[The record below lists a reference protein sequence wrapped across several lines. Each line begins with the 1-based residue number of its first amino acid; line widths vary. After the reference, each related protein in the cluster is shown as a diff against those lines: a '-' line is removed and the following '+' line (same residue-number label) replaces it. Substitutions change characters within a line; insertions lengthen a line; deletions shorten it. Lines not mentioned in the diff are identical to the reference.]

1 MLQLGF
7 RTRPLPCLA
16 IMKLLRNLALC
27 AFFVP
32 AAIVAGCGDEGGIPG
47 NAVAEVDGTAIERAD
62 YDHWL
67 NVAAKSSGAPNAAV
81 PKPPDF
87 AECVAAAK
95 KTQAKPAEGQ
105 PKLTDQQLKDQCKQQ
120 YEQLRDQVLG
130 LLISFEWIE
139 REAADKGVKVTDAEV
154 DKSFEEQKK
163 QTFPKAADYEKFLK
177 DSGQTDEDVRM
188 RVRLDLLSNKIRD
201 QVIKGKDQVSDQ
213 QITDY
218 YDKNKERFAQP
229 ERRDL
234 SIVLTKTE
242 AKANEA
248 KQALEDG
255 ESWKS
260 VAKEYSIDDASKAQG
275 GKLPAVA
282 KGQQEKAFD
291 DAIFAAE
298 KGELSGPVKTQ
309 FGWYVFEVDKITKAS
324 QQTRDEAKETIKQL
338 LASQNQQKALDA
350 YVKDFRKRWKDKTDC
365 REGFVTQ
372 DCKNAPKATPTPTPG
387 AVQPAP
393 TTQPEQ

>member
-1 MLQLGF
+1 M
-7 RTRPLPCLA
+7 R
-16 IMKLLRNLALC
+16 LLRTTLALC

-32 AAIVAGCGDEGGIPG
+32 AAIVVGCGDEGIPG

-67 NVAAKSSGAPNAAV
+67 QVAAKSSGAPNAAV

-95 KTQAKPAEGQ
+95 KTQTKPAEGQ

-130 LLISFEWIE
+130 LLISFQWIE
-139 REAADKGVKVTDAEV
+139 REAKDKGVSVTDEEV

-163 QTFPKAADYEKFLK
+163 QTFPKDADYQKFLK

-218 YDKNKERFAQP
+218 YNKNKERFAQP

-255 ESWKS
+255 ESFKS

-291 DAIFAAE
+291 DAIFAAK
-298 KGELSGPVKTQ
+298 KGELEGPVKTQ
-309 FGWYVFEVDKITKAS
+309 FGWYVFEVDKITEAS

-350 YVKDFRKRWKDKTDC
+350 YVKDFRKRWKDVTDC

-387 AVQPAP
+387 AVQEAP
-393 TTQPEQ
+393 TPQQPEQ

>member
-1 MLQLGF
+1 MGF
-7 RTRPLPCLA
+7 RRAPLPCPS
-16 IMKLLRNLALC
+16 IMRLLRTTMALC

-47 NAVAEVDGTAIERAD
+47 NAVAEVDGTPIERTE

-67 NVAAKSSGAPNAAV
+67 NVAAKSSGAPNATV
-81 PKPPDF
+81 PKPPEF
-87 AECVAAAK
+87 TECVAQAK

-139 REAADKGVKVTDAEV
+139 REAADQGVKVTDEEV
-154 DKSFEEQKK
+154 NKSFEEQKK
-163 QTFPKAADYEKFLK
+163 QTFPKDADYQKFLK
-177 DSGQTDEDVRM
+177 DSGQTEEDVRM

-201 QVIKGKDQVSDQ
+201 KVIKGKDQVSEQ

-218 YDKNKERFAQP
+218 YNKNKERFAQP

-242 AKANEA
+242 AKADEA
-248 KQALEDG
+248 KQALQDG
-255 ESWKS
+255 ESFKS
-260 VAKEYSIDDASKAQG
+260 VAKEYSTDDASKAQG

-298 KGELSGPVKTQ
+298 QGELQGPVKTQ
-309 FGWYVFEVDKITKAS
+309 FGWYVFEVTKTTKPSQQSLQQAS
-324 QQTRDEAKETIKQL
+324 QTIKGI
-338 LASQNQQKALDA
+338 LASENQQKALDKFIKSFQKEWKA
-350 YVKDFRKRWKDKTDC
+350 ETNCRK
-365 REGFVTQ
+365 GYVTQ
-372 DCKNAPKATPTPTPG
+372 DCKNAPKAKSTATTG
-387 AVQPAP
+387 AQPVQP
-393 TTQPEQ
+393 TDQP

>member
-1 MLQLGF
+1 M
-7 RTRPLPCLA
+7 R
-16 IMKLLRNLALC
+16 LLRTTLALC

-32 AAIVAGCGDEGGIPG
+32 AAIVAGCGDEGIPG
-47 NAVAEVDGTAIERAD
+47 NAVAEVDGEAIERAD

-67 NVAAKSSGAPNAAV
+67 NVAAKSSGAANAAV
-81 PKPPDF
+81 PKPPDYT
-87 AECVAAAK
+87 ECVAEAK

-105 PKLTDQQLKDQCKQQ
+105 PKLTDKQLKDQCKQQ

-139 REAADKGVKVTDAEV
+139 REAAEKGVKVTDAEV
-154 DKSFEEQKK
+154 NKSFEDQKK
-163 QTFPKAADYEKFLK
+163 QTFPKDADYQKFLK
-177 DSGQTDEDVRM
+177 DSGQTEEDVRM

-201 QVIKGKDQVSDQ
+201 QVIKGKDQVSEQ

-218 YDKNKERFAQP
+218 YNKNKERFAQP

-234 SIVLTKTE
+234 SIVLTKKE
-242 AKANEA
+242 AEANEA
-248 KQALEDG
+248 KQALQDG
-255 ESWKS
+255 DSFKS

-291 DAIFAAE
+291 DAIFAAD
-298 KGELSGPVKTQ
+298 KGKITGPVKTQ
-309 FGWYVFEVDKITKAS
+309 FGYYVFKVDKITKAS

-350 YVKDFRKRWKDKTDC
+350 YVKDFRKRWKEKTDC

-372 DCKNAPKATPTPTPG
+372 DCKNAPKPTPTPKPG
-387 AVQPAP
+387 AAPAP
-393 TTQPEQ
+393 TNQPEQ

>member
-1 MLQLGF
+1 MGF
-7 RTRPLPCLA
+7 RRAPLPCRS
-16 IMKLLRNLALC
+16 IMRLLRTTVALC

-47 NAVAEVDGTAIERAD
+47 NAVAEVDGTPIERTE

-81 PKPPDF
+81 PKPPEF
-87 AECVAAAK
+87 TECVAQAK

-139 REAADKGVKVTDAEV
+139 REAADQGVKVTDAEV

-163 QTFPKAADYEKFLK
+163 QTFPKDADYQKFLK
-177 DSGQTDEDVRM
+177 DSGQTEEDVRM

-201 QVIKGKDQVSDQ
+201 KVIKGKDQVSEQ

-218 YDKNKERFAQP
+218 YNKNKERFAQP

-255 ESWKS
+255 ESFKS

-282 KGQQEKAFD
+282 QGQQEKAFD
-291 DAIFAAE
+291 DAIFAAD
-298 KGELSGPVKTQ
+298 KGKLEGPVKTQ
-309 FGWYVFEVDKITKAS
+309 FGFYVFQVDKVTEAS

-350 YVKDFRKRWKDKTDC
+350 YVKEFRKRWKEKTDC

-387 AVQPAP
+387 AAPAP
-393 TTQPEQ
+393 AAPPEQ

>member
-1 MLQLGF
+1 
-7 RTRPLPCLA
+7 
-16 IMKLLRNLALC
+16 MKLLRNLALC

-177 DSGQTDEDVRM
+177 DSGQTEEDVRM

-201 QVIKGKDQVSDQ
+201 KVIKGKDQVSEQ

-218 YDKNKERFAQP
+218 SNKNKERFAQP
-229 ERRDL
+229 ETRDL
-234 SIVLTKTE
+234 NVVLTEKE
-242 AKANEA
+242 GDAKKALAE
-248 KQALEDG
+248 LEDG
-255 ESWKS
+255 KS
-260 VAKEYSIDDASKAQG
+260 FKEVSKKYSIDQQTKANG
-275 GKLPAVA
+275 GELPAVSE
-282 KGQQEKAFD
+282 GQQEPALDK
-291 DAIFAAE
+291 AIFGAE
-298 KGELSGPVKTQ
+298 KGKVSGPVKTQ
-309 FGWYVFEVDKITKAS
+309 FGYYVFEVEKVTKAS
-324 QQTRDEAKETIKQL
+324 QQTLQQAQQTIKGI
-338 LASQNQQKALDA
+338 LASENQQKAFDKF
-350 YVKDFRKRWKDKTDC
+350 VKS
-365 REGFVTQ
+365 
-372 DCKNAPKATPTPTPG
+372 
-387 AVQPAP
+387 
-393 TTQPEQ
+393 

>member
-1 MLQLGF
+1 MGF
-7 RTRPLPCLA
+7 RRAPLPCPA
-16 IMKLLRNLALC
+16 IMRPLRTVLALC

-32 AAIVAGCGDEGGIPG
+32 AAIVAGCGDEGIPG
-47 NAVAEVDGTAIERAD
+47 NAVAEVDGEAIERAD

-67 NVAAKSSGAPNAAV
+67 NVAAKSSGAANAAV
-81 PKPPDF
+81 PKPPDYTQ
-87 AECVAAAK
+87 CVAEAK

-105 PKLTDQQLKDQCKQQ
+105 PKLTDKQLKDQCKQQ

-154 DKSFEEQKK
+154 NKSFEDQKK
-163 QTFPKAADYEKFLK
+163 QTFPKDADYQKFLK
-177 DSGQTDEDVRM
+177 DSGQTEEDVRM

-201 QVIKGKDQVSDQ
+201 KVIKGKDQVSEQ

-218 YDKNKERFAQP
+218 YNKNKERFAQP

-242 AKANEA
+242 AKADEA
-248 KQALEDG
+248 KQALEGG
-255 ESWKS
+255 ESFKS

-275 GKLPAVA
+275 GKLPAVT

-291 DAIFAAE
+291 DAIFAAR
-298 KGELSGPVKTQ
+298 KGEISGPVKTQ
-309 FGWYVFEVDKITKAS
+309 FGWYVFRVDKVRKPS
-324 QQTRDEAKETIKQL
+324 QQTLEQARTTIEQV
-338 LASQNQQKALDA
+338 LASQSQQKALDA
-350 YVKDFRKRWKDKTDC
+350 FVKDFRKKWREKTEC
-365 REGFVTQ
+365 REEYVTS
-372 DCKNAPKATPTPTPG
+372 DCSNGPEPTPTPTPEVPAQG
-387 AVQPAP
+387 APAP
-393 TTQPEQ
+393 AQPTP

>member
-81 PKPPDF
+81 PKPPEF
-87 AECVAAAK
+87 TECVAAAK

-139 REAADKGVKVTDAEV
+139 REAAD
-154 DKSFEEQKK
+154 
-163 QTFPKAADYEKFLK
+163 
-177 DSGQTDEDVRM
+177 
-188 RVRLDLLSNKIRD
+188 
-201 QVIKGKDQVSDQ
+201 
-213 QITDY
+213 
-218 YDKNKERFAQP
+218 
-229 ERRDL
+229 
-234 SIVLTKTE
+234 
-242 AKANEA
+242 
-248 KQALEDG
+248 
-255 ESWKS
+255 
-260 VAKEYSIDDASKAQG
+260 QG
-275 GKLPAVA
+275 GKVPAVA

-291 DAIFAAE
+291 DAIFAAD
-298 KGELSGPVKTQ
+298 KGKITGPVKTQ
-309 FGWYVFEVDKITKAS
+309 FGFYVFKVDKIVEAS

-350 YVKDFRKRWKDKTDC
+350 YVKDFRKRWKEQTDC

-372 DCKNAPKATPTPTPG
+372 DCKNAPKPTPTPTT
-387 AVQPAP
+387 AAPAP
-393 TTQPEQ
+393 APPPEQ